1 LPARRDILQP
11 KEAAMGKRRKKRWSE
26 MSRGQQA
33 ATALTS
39 LVQFTLLA
47 AALWDIAHRADTG
60 IKGSKKAWTAA
71 AFVSFVGPITY
82 FVFGR
87 KRAQA

>member
-1 LPARRDILQP
+1 LPTRRDILHL
-11 KEAAMGKRRKKRWSE
+11 KEAAMGKSRKKRWSE
-26 MSRGQQA
+26 MSRGQKL

-39 LVQFTLLA
+39 LIQFTLLT
-47 AALWDIAHRADTG
+47 AALWDIAHRPDTG

-71 AFVSFVGPITY
+71 AFVNFVGPIAY